1 MAEKYLY
8 FRGDATLGNDDDNAD
23 GSNVYPLSS
32 FKGMESVS
40 DTTFTLFFEQKHNSF
55 ASGHDDATFGI
66 NDQVTLTCGT
76 NLQKASMKALA
87 EAFAS
92 AKSSFLVVADD
103 VTGEY
108 LVNGVTA
115 VSDFVVQADNA

>member
-8 FRGDATLGNDDDNAD
+8 FRGDATLALDDDNAD

-32 FKGMESVS
+32 FKGMESAS

-55 ASGHDDATFGI
+55 SSHDDAAFGK
-66 NDQVTLTCGT
+66 NDRVTLTCGE

-92 AKSSFLVVADD
+92 AKSSFLVVA
-103 VTGEY
+103 V
-108 LVNGVTA
+108 
-115 VSDFVVQADNA
+115 